1 MAWAGDEWG
10 QQSALAF
17 QLPRLKAVCVLGLSV
32 IEFQQQRAR
41 GLAFFM
47 VLDCGL
53 DKEAF
58 HLSVRVASHMLLGQ
72 NGALGSQGNIVM
84 EPRGEL
90 LRPEHR
96 QTAVHC
102 RGKGVQFRMSSGRPP
117 LTSPLRS
124 VVLGQTA
131 LCSVDGTFLLACGKS
146 ALLALELP

>member
-17 QLPRLKAVCVLGLSV
+17 QLLRLKAVCVLGLGV

-90 LRPEHR
+90 LWPEHR
-96 QTAVHC
+96 QTESCSLLREGCAVKDVV
-102 RGKGVQFRMSSGRPP
+102 GKTTPDQSSHGW
-117 LTSPLRS
+117 
-124 VVLGQTA
+124 
-131 LCSVDGTFLLACGKS
+131 
-146 ALLALELP
+146 

>member
-17 QLPRLKAVCVLGLSV
+17 QLLRLKAVCVLGLSV

-58 HLSVRVASHMLLGQ
+58 YLSVRVAGHMLLGQ

-96 QTAVHC
+96 QRAV
-102 RGKGVQFRMSSGRPP
+102 
-117 LTSPLRS
+117 
-124 VVLGQTA
+124 
-131 LCSVDGTFLLACGKS
+131 LC
-146 ALLALELP
+146 